1 MFFSRKTM
9 LALRKKLFSRRTFQS
24 RLREILARNRFRP
37 YFESLEERRVLA
49 NYVVSNTGDAGAGS
63 LRQAIVDANTSG
75 GADTI
80 QFNIGGG
87 GVQTISP
94 LSPLPFLSDLVTID
108 GYSQPGSSANN
119 LSIGDNA
126 AIQIQIDGS
135 LAGASIVGLG
145 FAPGA
150 SGGSS
155 IRGLAINRFSAY
167 QISVAADNIIIAGN
181 FIGTNASGT
190 AVLSGGQGI
199 RVGGSGSVIGG
210 AAVAD
215 RNLVSMGGGS
225 NDGVV
230 LGSDTNTTVRNNY
243 IGTTASGTSSL
254 GNRAG
259 VSLASSSLSVIREN
273 VIAGGTEAGIYI
285 DNNSTSLILGNLI
298 GTDANGTSALP
309 NDYGVEVI
317 LGSAAAVGDGTIAGR
332 NIVSGNTND
341 GVYTSGNGT
350 TIRGNYIGT
359 KADGLSTLGNGRFGV
374 NLSSVGSTLGGLT
387 GTPGVPAPGTGNGNV
402 ISGNGFDG
410 VFAGANNTILG
421 NIIGLDKNGDA
432 ILANARYGILL
443 TGPSNNIGNADVR
456 GRNIIAG
463 NNQEGIFLTN
473 SSCDLNVIRN
483 NYIGT
488 DIGGT
493 LDRGNVGDGIFI
505 ATGADT
511 NSIVENVVSGNNA
524 TGILVEGN
532 SNKIQNNKIGTN
544 AAGNADLGNTL
555 SGVWIYA
562 GSGNFVGVDG
572 DNSGDSSESNL
583 ISGNDSFGVYF
594 QGDSNNNIVAGNFI
608 GTNATGTAAIGNSS
622 GGIIFLNDL
631 LGDNNRIG
639 TNADGTSDLLER
651 NIISGNLNYGI
662 VDFGVGTTIAGNYVG
677 TKADGLSAL
686 ANAQGGVSLGSSGA
700 TVGGTAT
707 AARNVISGNDGFGV
721 SISTSFGTG
730 NTVLGNY
737 IGVDANG
744 TAAVANTSSGVQ
756 INGGATNNTIGG
768 STAASR
774 NVISGNTLD
783 GISVEGAGTTNNTIA
798 GNYIGV
804 DVTGN
809 TKRANGGSGV
819 ILVTSGVTSNII
831 GGLTGTVGNPQ
842 PGAGPGNV
850 ISGNSGYQIFLAAHG
865 QTVQGNMIGLGADG
879 STVIDVATA
888 GIGDGSVNNSLI
900 GGLDVRARNVISGL
914 AVSLN
919 LSSGSGTRILN
930 NYIGTDVTGSQGRGS
945 GPSYLYGA
953 SNLTIGAAGA
963 GNVWSA
969 SSSYPISGFG
979 SDWTI
984 QGNRFGTTADGSAPL
999 LNTYFWNLYS
1009 LTNFVLG
1016 GTGVGE
1022 GNQIAD
1028 QINIADSTG
1037 GTVQGNSFGL
1047 NAAGTAVL
1055 AGSAAEL
1062 SLYRSSGFIVGGS
1075 AASARNV
1082 FASVGFSGVDINGFG
1097 ADGNIIRGNYFGT
1110 NAAGTSTLGSFQS
1123 SIYVSGSAANNTI
1136 DGNVIASGSTAGVY
1150 IDGGN
1155 SSRINDI
1162 PNFAAAWFKADG
1174 SLANSA
1180 GYSQGGTS
1188 VGPIAFGP
1196 GVAGGQAFQFNRS
1209 TPGYVKSEHIA
1220 SYTLDGNNVSVE
1232 SWINPATLPSV
1243 GQEYY
1248 IGSNG
1253 DASNPNYAALLINT
1267 GGSTQLAF
1275 RYRTSTGS
1283 QTATSPAVSFGTGS
1297 FHHIAVTA
1305 NGTNVKFYV
1314 DGSLFSTV
1322 AVVGSPQTF
1331 NNFVAGDPSITL
1343 YIGGSIGATN
1353 RTFDGKIDEL
1363 AVYNRALT
1371 AAEVSRIFSIG
1382 GADKGG
1388 NWTRNTIVTGNIIG
1402 LLADGTTAGA
1412 ISGDGIKI
1420 DNSESN
1426 TIGGTT
1432 AAARNI
1438 ISNAGSN
1445 GVNLSSTYA
1454 RFNLIAGNYIGTDL
1468 SGLVA
1473 RGNTY
1478 GVSIASGA
1486 TNNTIGG
1493 TVLGSRN
1500 VISGNIASA
1509 VVISGTTTIGNVLLG
1524 NYVGLGADGSTSL
1537 GNEGFSVFVNGA
1549 PNNTIGGLAPGEGN
1563 VISATTNLVVST
1575 GAGIVL
1581 YPGADNTRILGNR
1594 IGTDATGN
1602 LARPNHYGIVILS
1615 GVSATEIRGNQISAN
1630 EIGGVDL
1637 QAPNSVIAGNLFG
1650 TNATGTA
1657 SLGNGQFGL
1666 LVNAINVRIGGIVA
1680 ADRNIISGHSQGGIE
1695 IVNTSTGV
1703 LVQGNYIGT
1712 NVTGTAAIANGTGVG
1727 IDSGA
1732 QGNTVGGP
1740 TSSYGNVISGNL
1752 YGVSIANSDGNTIA
1766 ANIIGLDKDG
1776 LGSLPNTIDGIALGS
1791 TSNNTTIGGISP
1803 SMDSA
1808 NFISSNGRYGIA
1820 ITTSAGTTGNN
1831 VIGNVIGLNKGDQPR
1846 SNGLAGIIINGSSDI
1861 TIGGTVAG
1869 SKNVISG
1876 NDTNADGIWLNA
1888 ASNNTIQGNYIGTDS
1903 TGQFDLGNAVGI
1915 VIAAGS
1921 INNTIGGATTSA
1933 RNLISGNDLA
1943 GVEIYDASTSNNTI
1957 AGNYIGT
1964 DKTGMASIANGLGV
1978 RIEFGATNN
1987 TIGGV
1992 TNATR
1997 NVISGNT
2004 NQGII
2009 LKSGPGNRVIGNYI
2023 GTNAVGFA
2031 ALANSTGVDIGGA
2044 SNIVGTDGDGVND
2057 AAERNVISGN
2067 TQYGVDMNGATNNKI
2082 AGNYIGTNAAGTT
2095 LIPNAFSDVATFFS
2109 TGNIIGTD
2117 GSNDP
2122 FNANERNVIGGN
2134 VILQNAN
2141 GFAGNY
2147 VGINATG
2154 TAALS
2159 ANPKLG
2165 VQVSGTTGS
2174 RVGTNGDGIADVE
2187 ERNVISGING
2197 PAILVSQIGAIIAGN
2212 YIGTDPAGFFAI
2224 PNQRG
2229 VDLGSSVTGV
2239 RIGTN
2244 ADGVNDAAER
2254 NIISGNTGDGVLLSG
2269 IGTTGNTIVG
2279 NYIGTNATGTGA
2291 IGNNVGVTIRTGATG
2306 NRVGGSTTGERN
2318 VISGNIVGVTLTDS
2332 GTNGNRVSGNY
2343 IGTDWTGSLALA
2355 NGSFGVL
2362 LYSGA
2367 SSNIIGT
2374 NGDGT
2379 NDVTEGN
2386 VISGNA
2392 YGVFIQTNA
2401 NTNVIA
2407 GNFIGTNAAG
2417 TGVIRNVI
2425 EGVRIFDNSITGTR
2439 IGTNADGVSDVFERN
2454 VISGNTNTGINVG
2467 SGVGTVIGGNYIG
2480 TDVTGSLAL
2489 GNNTGILLAAAAI
2502 NNTVGGTSVASRN
2515 VISGNTQNGVQID
2528 GVGTSNNFVLGNYI
2542 GINASGNG
2550 TLANATGIA
2559 VLSGASGNTI
2569 GTSEFGQR
2577 IIATDTASTPSGF
2590 TASFGIRVA
2599 SNGDIYAAISEGLA
2613 GGGIY
2618 RYDPGSGTRTLVSA
2632 GRLTVGPLDQP
2643 IDLAFES
2650 PTSLVVT
2657 SISTG
2662 SITKALVRVNTTTGA
2677 QTLVSDLTNPAQGPV
2692 LTYASGVVVEASG
2705 NFIVANSTTNGLYR
2719 IDRITGNRTLI
2730 SSGGL
2735 LVSPYGLALEA
2746 NGQLITTNAGGN
2758 SLVRVNPTTGAQ
2770 SVVAG
2775 GFDYLLFVAVAA
2787 DGSIYVTDG
2796 ATTPSISTPSRV
2808 YRVDPISGTKTIVA
2822 TALTGDSYYNG
2833 IAIDPNGSLVVNDI
2847 PDPLHTISNIV
2858 RLTQGGAR
2866 NVFGGNSVNGIL
2878 IDGANSNSVLQNDI
2892 GLNGVGIAAPN
2903 AFGVRVTNN
2912 ATSNVFSGNNVR
2924 FSTSDN
2930 IFIESAGN
2938 VLSRNVTAEM
2948 GGLPIRLNP
2957 SSLSPGLVTITQVVS
2972 GANPLV
2978 LGEVQARQN
2987 TTYTVE
2993 LFTSTT
2999 LGQASRYVT
3008 STPVTTDAS
3017 GFATFS
3023 ISSPAG
3029 QMNGFVHAT
3038 LTGLGTS
3045 GAISTSQLSN
3055 GILATPAIILGLRS
3069 QSPEG
3074 TPITL
3079 TAFASSN
3086 PVTGYLWEVK
3096 KDGLA
3101 YAFELRTDGTQS
3113 DGGIQFTPDDE
3124 GVFTVS
3130 LRVTLADGTQSQLG
3144 PFAINVYNV
3153 APTPSFS
3160 YAPSVISAG
3169 TVVTLTSNNSD
3180 PGQLDVLK
3188 NSWEVRSGSPTGPI
3202 VYSAPLSIAT
3212 STSFTPAAGGFFYA
3226 TMTVDDGD
3234 GGVRTLT
3241 REIAV
3246 NGLPASTTIV
3256 VPDTSVR
3263 EGQAVRARAPE
3274 AELNRTEQLTF
3285 VWTIIKTPAVGPS
3298 VDYILTAPS
3307 LVTEPSRGVLEFV
3320 PNDDGVYT
3328 IGLTI
3333 SAGASSVFAAP
3344 QQVVVANVS
3353 PRIQITGAP
3362 NSPAVGTPINLGSS
3376 ITDPGIADTHTVT
3389 WSVMRDNQPFGTT
3402 TVGSSFSFTPNVAG
3416 VYSVTATATDDDGGV
3431 GTTRR
3436 AFNLSVAK
3444 TPATP
3449 LTPTT
3454 PAVPPVPPTPR
3465 VPDVPLVLPG
3475 YVAVTILPPNGP
3487 YYENTSY
3494 TFGATVPA
3502 GVVSYIWRARSAA
3515 GLLVSGIN
3523 PTFSFTPQQGG
3534 DHLVELSVT
3543 LSDGRVGTAFFSPM
3557 SVLGAAPVVS
3567 PIGVV
3572 DPTTS
3577 LIYVSTPTIYEGT
3590 PVTVRA
3596 LAIDSREV
3604 VGLNYQW
3611 ELKKPGETSFTIISG
3626 VDGAPADFRFLP
3638 TDNGQYV
3645 VRVSVSDS
3653 QGLTTQ
3659 QSLTVSITN
3668 ADPLVRLESIF
3679 NTAANVRFRA
3689 IASDPGIDDTPDLR
3703 YAWSINGGAFST
3715 PSTVNE
3721 FEPSLSGLTQL
3732 SVRVTDGDGGVATRS
3747 FFVLQGT
3754 NNADTFTITASNT
3767 TGAGIDDQILYLAL
3781 DGNDD
3786 ITIDASVTK
3795 KVVVLGGKGD
3805 DIINASAATVAV
3817 LLDGGDDNDTLTGG
3831 STDDVLIAGPG
3842 INALRGGNG
3851 NNRFVGGGSD
3861 TMIGGVNSD
3870 YYEVHFSTVVLED
3883 LGGIDTIDLAGA
3895 QAGVQLNLSNNT
3907 GAAQTVFTGS
3917 TLALNGLFEKLI
3929 GSPYGDDLT
3938 TNTAGTEI
3946 DGGQG
3951 NDRLVSGASGTK
3963 LSGGDGN
3970 DTFFLDNAAGSFDGG
3985 TGNDSVSGT
3994 LLNASPTSIA
4004 TGAGDDVVN
4013 VQGATTGALSNV
4025 SISLGGGLNS
4035 LTASRVSGK
4044 IYGNN
4049 GASGAIDVFGSASPA
4064 TSIVTVSNSNDIDIF
4079 GSASLGSSITV
4090 TSGVN
4095 IDIFGSG
4102 ALSLTGVTGGRITS
4116 SIFGSASTAPMV
4128 ATVSSSTYIDIFGSA
4143 SPTGPGLTA
4152 TVSGGSSNIDIF
4164 GSASPGVST
4173 VTVTGG
4179 SSNID
4184 IFGSASPTGSALNA
4198 TVSSSSSIDIF
4209 GSASTSLSTVTVNG
4223 GSNNIDIFG
4232 SASTGTMTVTVAGSN
4247 DIGIFGSASPTAGG
4261 LNATISGSTNVD
4273 IFGSASTG
4281 VSTIVVDGGS
4291 SNIDIFGSASPTGS
4305 NLNATISNSSI
4316 VDIFGS
4322 ASTGVTMVTV
4332 NGGSSDIDIF
4342 GSASPSGSGLTA
4354 TISNSSNVDIFGSA
4368 STTGATTVTVSG
4380 GSTDIDIFGS
4390 ASPISGN
4397 LNATISGSSIV
4408 DIFGSA
4414 STTGVTTVTVSGG
4427 STDIDIFG
4435 SASPASGSLTA
4446 TISNSSNVDIF
4457 GSASPTGGDLTAT
4470 ISSSSNVDIF
4480 GSASTNGVTTVTV
4493 NDGSSYI
4500 DIFGSA
4506 STTGSSLSATISGSN
4521 NVDIFGS
4528 ASTTGVTTVTVNG
4541 GSHDIDIFGSASPNG
4556 SSLNATISGSNNV
4569 DIFGS
4574 ASISGV
4580 TTVTVNGGSNNI
4592 DIFGSASP
4600 TGSGLTAT
4608 ISGSTNVD
4616 IFGSASTTGATS
4628 VTVNGGSNNID
4639 IFGSASPL
4647 GSSLTATISGSTNV
4661 DIFGS
4666 ASASVSTVTVSNSS
4680 NIDIFGSAS
4689 PNGSGLDVTISSSSN
4704 VDIFGSASSTGSA
4717 LGVTISN
4724 SSNIDIFGSA
4734 SATLTTVIVSSSNDI
4749 DIFGSAS
4756 PTGSSLD
4763 VTISGSSNIDIF
4775 GSASIT
4781 GVTTVTVNG
4790 GSSNID
4796 IFGSASPNGSAL
4808 NATISN
4814 STNIDIFGSA
4824 STGVSSI
4831 AVTSSNDID
4840 IFGSASPGT
4849 FMVTVAS
4856 STDIDIFG
4864 SASPTGST
4872 LNATVSNSSN
4882 IDIFG
4887 SANPAGPGTI
4897 TVSSSQD
4904 IDIFG
4909 SASTGTTI
4917 VVSSSSDIDIYGGYG
4932 DNVTLDNATR
4942 TRVEG
4947 GFFGSAS
4954 VQGIT
4959 VTVTGGSTDIGI
4971 FGTSLQDSVTVG
4983 PSSRV
4988 GVNLR
4993 GGADTVQ
5000 VDGAQHFV
5008 ALTDSGADRVTIR
5021 SGFDMLIYLGT
5032 EDDQAEVLGGDLIRI
5047 IGEAGNDEFLL
5058 SGGSSLTVDGGEG
5071 NDRLFVTGGRAM
5083 TIRGDAGDDVV
5094 DIYGGIGIS
5103 AVGGVG
5109 NEQLRIF
5116 GSLGGA
5122 LDAGKVYALLDGQDG
5137 NDVLEVRPLLSVA
5150 DRGPIPILPIPSI
5163 EVPFLFAPAWMTLPL
5178 WITAPTV
5185 TTFASSIALV
5195 GGSGSNSIW
5204 LEGAQRLYGI
5214 GGDDV
5219 DTITLQAGSSSE
5231 VAGGRGADIITVRA
5245 SGYDNRVFGDQDN
5258 DIINAYAGTRL
5269 GIFGEEGVDTISFDG
5284 GQDGF
5289 ARGGSADDIMEIR
5302 NGNRIVLAG
5311 EDGNDTA
5318 TIRGGV
5324 SGVAAG
5330 GIGNDTLEIVGG
5342 SLGLLLGQSGND
5354 HLIASGGT
5362 QSIVS
5367 GGDGDDQIDASNR
5380 GDDLYG
5386 DDGDDVYRILITS
5399 SSGQRIR
5406 LRELLYVDPADFEPQ
5421 ARGSDTIDLSA
5432 FSTSANLNLETLGVF
5447 NDLNVGVQSVIGA
5460 QLQLILLGSLENI
5473 IGTSANDTL
5482 IGNSE
5487 SNRIEGR
5494 GGNDIISGLGG
5505 DDTLEGGTGND
5516 LIDGGSGDDL
5526 FLFATDSGMPL
5537 GSDTVYEANN
5547 VGIDGLDFSG
5557 MPVGLGTL
5565 DLNIAST
5572 QSLSGGLLSLTLRQS
5587 NSNAAVAEV
5596 EEVVGTS
5603 FDDTILGNSL
5613 DNRIE
5618 PKGGNDIVDGRGG
5631 SDIYVFTGRNLGS
5644 DQVID
5649 APPGTGRDTLDF
5661 VGFDAP
5667 VAIDL
5672 ALTTPQYLG
5681 ELTLTLGAGDSIE
5694 NVLGTSFDDIIY
5706 GNSRDNA
5713 LFGAAG
5719 VDRLEGRA
5727 GNDRLVGDLPA
5738 VVLLDFDSAY
5748 RADRGDYN
5756 YSQAERDA
5764 IQTRLTAA
5772 YSAFNWTFTQ
5782 YESVVPPTALPGSQ
5796 AARALTDDMGRS
5808 FVRIAFSEG
5817 RGGGISGDAGEVDF
5831 RNTRRRLV
5839 TEVNINPLL
5848 PTVRQ
5853 LLTEQVGVNYTPEQ
5867 YSDMVVAFTST
5878 VAGHEL
5884 GHTAGLRHG
5893 DALGPIGSGYFAE
5906 TDTTN
5911 VYPADTRAKLAVET
5925 DWHLLASPA
5934 SVGTPL
5940 SSAARTTFFGEREA
5954 IKMAFNDIGRTRR
5967 EAANA
5972 PGSHS
5977 SRPTAEDL
5985 GSLAKLVVPNLA
5997 PSTGYVRSGQSFDV
6011 SAMAV
6016 VGDLKLLTNTATT
6029 EVDYYRFEGIANE
6042 VVNIELLAS
6051 SIRPL
6056 RGEAFD
6062 GELRIFKSD
6071 GTILAFNDDDFE
6083 GTRDATLLDVVLPQD
6098 GTYYI
6103 SVGLSE
6109 QPAIASPGGRYE
6121 LFVSRFRVGTSGPAI
6136 GDTFVGG
6143 AGSDSLTGSAANDT
6157 FLASDAQV
6165 EDVDAIDGKGGYDT
6179 LNTLGLFYRYTSISI
6194 ENIVAP
6200 ANTPPVAR
6208 ASSVTT
6214 NEDTA
6219 KPFVLANFGFVDLEN
6234 NIPTSITIS
6243 GLALA
6248 SGDTLKLSGSNV
6260 SVNQLISVANIP
6272 NLVYTPA
6279 LNSNGN
6285 ARSSFSFKVNDADL
6299 GTVAA
6304 VMTIHVTAV
6313 NDAPSATFNIPT
6325 TSILVGTSFSVSLTN
6340 PVDPDTASG
6349 FTYAFDVGGGYG
6361 AFGSANSVGLVRSVV
6376 GPIIVRAKINDTQGG
6391 ITEYTGTVNI
6401 VLATGS
6407 AYILSLFASGAV
6419 TASGN
6424 ANVNLP
6430 LGLFVDSS
6438 SPSAIIASGN
6448 ARINVGGTVQVV
6460 GGTSKSG
6467 NAQVTKTGVPASTN
6481 DPLSLLTSPGI
6492 TGLTNYGA
6500 VSVAGSTTRTLSP
6513 GIYTSIQLSGNANVS
6528 MSPGMYIIKGGG
6540 FTVSGNAGVSGSGVT
6555 IFNAGSNY
6563 SGTTDG
6569 GNFGGI
6575 ALSGNGNLNL
6585 NPPTTGAYAGI
6596 LIYQSRANTRAL
6608 SISGN
6613 ANVNVHGT
6621 IYAANAALTMSGNGQ
6636 LDDTLIVNTL
6646 NISGNIALTQL
6657 ATGSDSAGDV
6667 GGNANTLL
6675 AGDLN
6680 VYIRSMGGL
6689 FNSDMLARIRDA
6701 ITSID
6706 TLLVPYNVSIN
6717 EVSDPAMA
6725 TVIINTSM
6733 TSASG
6738 TAADGVLGSY
6748 DPGSNPVAIT
6758 FLQGWDWYAGA
6769 DPVAI
6774 GASQYD
6780 FQTSVMHELGHA
6792 LGLGHSSEVYSA
6804 MNAMLSTRTA
6814 HRVLTVADLNIPSMP
6829 EGVEPLTAAGFV
6841 REQVRLAQVQ
6851 QVLLGQSNNSEVGGL
6866 LVRDAETSMIDG
6878 RFGDQQNS
6886 KLPVHSS
6893 ARLDTLSKQIP
6904 SRQPPLGSVQPAIQ
6918 RKNGNLVRSIHAVR
6932 EESISATAVDAAM
6945 AEFYVTTDKAE

>member
-1 MFFSRKTM
+1 MFLNPRTL

-24 RLREILARNRFRP
+24 RLREIIARNRYHP
-37 YFESLEERRVLA
+37 YMEGLEERRVLA
-49 NYVVSNTGDAGAGS
+49 TLLVTNVNDSGVGS
-63 LRQAIVDANTSG
+63 FRQAIVDSNSSIG
-75 GADTI
+75 IADTI
-80 QFNIGGG
+80 QFSIGSGL
-87 GVQTISP
+87 QTIAPTSQ
-94 LSPLPFLSDLVTID
+94 LPPILDIVTID
-108 GYSQPGSSANN
+108 ATTQPGFVGTP
-119 LSIGDNA
+119 LIELRGD
-126 AIQIQIDGS
+126 S
-135 LAGASIVGLG
+135 AGAGSSGFVISAPNTTIRGFTVNRFGQNGVLVQGTLATGNTIAGNWIGTTSDGLTQAG
-145 FAPGA
+145 NQIGVAITFGA
-150 SGGSS
+150 S
-155 IRGLAINRFSAY
+155 
-167 QISVAADNIIIAGN
+167 GN
-181 FIGTNASGT
+181 FIGGTTATPGTGAGNIISGNTVIGVQLEVTDSNQVSGNVIGLDRFGNLPVGNVFAGVYLVGVTTGNIIGGATVAHRNIISGNQDGIDFAFSGASSNSILNNYVGTNLNGTLARPNTSLGVFVVSANNTIGAPGAGNLISGN
-190 AVLSGGQGI
+190 AGDGISVLGSSNLIQANYIGVNSGGVSAIANVGYGIRLSGGATGNT
-199 RVGGSGSVIGG
+199 V
-210 AAVAD
+210 
-215 RNLVSMGGGS
+215 GGGS
-225 NDGVV
+225 IGAGNVV
-230 LGSDTNTTVRNNY
+230 SGS
-243 IGTTASGTSSL
+243 
-254 GNRAG
+254 
-259 VSLASSSLSVIREN
+259 SLASGVILTG
-273 VIAGGTEAGIYI
+273 AGTS
-285 DNNSTSLILGNLI
+285 NNKVQGNLI
-298 GTDANGTSALP
+298 GTNGTGTSAIP
-309 NDYGVEVI
+309 NLTGILVYSNAQGNI
-317 LGSAAAVGDGTIAGR
+317 LGVDGDGLNDSGEANVISGNTTGVYLEDNVDNTVIAGNRIGTNLAGNIAIPNSDLGIRVFNASVDGVRIGTNSDGISDTLER
-332 NIVSGNTND
+332 NIISGNTTAGIEVRGTGTVIAGNYIGIGADGSTVVGTQAGGITFNTTATASRVGSNADGFNDDAERNVISGNTNY
-341 GVYTSGNGT
+341 GVSMAGVATSGNT
-350 TIRGNYIGT
+350 VAGNYIGT
-359 KADGLSTLGNGRFGV
+359 RASGLVSVANGIGIQIVSGASNNVIGGTVASARNILSGNTGDGVFISGIGTTGNTVIGNYIGTDKTGAAPIGNNVGVDIRFGATGNRVGGATIGERNVISGNVNGVAIVDSGTTANRVSGNYIGTDWTGTSALGNSSFGV
-374 NLSSVGSTLGGLT
+374 LLYAGASVNIVGTNGDGTTDSTE
-387 GTPGVPAPGTGNGNV
+387 GNV
-402 ISGNGFDG
+402 ISGNTTG
-410 VFAGANNTILG
+410 VFIQNEADNNVIAGNYVGTNE
-421 NIIGLDKNGDA
+421 
-432 ILANARYGILL
+432 
-443 TGPSNNIGNADVR
+443 TGSAAIGNAIQGIRIFDNTVDGTR
-456 GRNIIAG
+456 IGTNGDGVSDAAERNVVSANGTYGIFDGGGVGTIVAG
-463 NNQEGIFLTN
+463 NY
-473 SSCDLNVIRN
+473 V
-483 NYIGT
+483 GT
-488 DIGGT
+488 D
-493 LDRGNVGDGIFI
+493 
-505 ATGADT
+505 ATGASALGGQSNGIVLVGTNARVGTNADGSNDT
-511 NSIVENVVSGNNA
+511 AERNVVSGHGSIGVELSSA
-524 TGILVEGN
+524 TG
-532 SNKIQNNKIGTN
+532 T
-544 AAGNADLGNTL
+544 
-555 SGVWIYA
+555 
-562 GSGNFVGVDG
+562 
-572 DNSGDSSESNL
+572 
-583 ISGNDSFGVYF
+583 
-594 QGDSNNNIVAGNFI
+594 IVAGNYI
-608 GTNATGTAAIGNSS
+608 GTNATGTAAIANVTGV
-622 GGIIFLNDL
+622 L
-631 LGDNNRIG
+631 
-639 TNADGTSDLLER
+639 
-651 NIISGNLNYGI
+651 I
-662 VDFGVGTTIAGNYVG
+662 VNG
-677 TKADGLSAL
+677 
-686 ANAQGGVSLGSSGA
+686 AN
-700 TVGGTAT
+700 
-707 AARNVISGNDGFGV
+707 
-721 SISTSFGTG
+721 
-730 NTVLGNY
+730 
-737 IGVDANG
+737 
-744 TAAVANTSSGVQ
+744 
-756 INGGATNNTIGG
+756 NNTIGG

-774 NVISGNTLD
+774 NVISGNTSD
-783 GISVEGAGTTNNTIA
+783 GVRVEGAGTTSNSIA

-804 DVTGN
+804 NSTGN
-809 TKRANGGSGV
+809 TKLANGGYGV
-819 ILVTSGVTSNII
+819 ILVTSGVTNNII

-842 PGAGPGNV
+842 PGAGLGNV

-879 STVIDVATA
+879 STVIDVATV

-1016 GTGVGE
+1016 GTGLGE

-1037 GTVQGNSFGL
+1037 GTVKGNSFGL

-1162 PNFAAAWFKADG
+1162 PNFAAAWFKAEG

-1188 VGPIAFGP
+1188 VGSIAFGS

-1209 TPGYVKSEHIA
+1209 IPGYVKSEHIA
-1220 SYTLDGNNVSVE
+1220 SYTHDANNASIE
-1232 SWINPATLPSV
+1232 SWINPTTLPTA

-1248 IGSNG
+1248 ISSNG
-1253 DASNPNYAALLINT
+1253 DASNPNTAALLINT
-1267 GGSTQLAF
+1267 GGSTRLAF

-1297 FHHIAVTA
+1297 FHHMAVTA

-1343 YIGGSIGATN
+1343 YVGGSLGATN

-1371 AAEVSRIFSIG
+1371 AAEVSRIFAIG

-1388 NWTRNTIVTGNIIG
+1388 NWTRNTTVTGNIIG
-1402 LLADGTTAGA
+1402 LLADGITAGA
-1412 ISGDGIKI
+1412 ITGDGIKI

-1426 TIGGTT
+1426 TIGGST
-1432 AAARNI
+1432 AASRNI
-1438 ISNAGSN
+1438 IGKAGGDGVKLENA
-1445 GVNLSSTYA
+1445 YA
-1454 RFNLIAGNYIGTDL
+1454 RFNVVASNYIGTDV

-1473 RGNTY
+1473 RGNIY
-1478 GVSIASGA
+1478 GVSIALGA
-1486 TNNTIGG
+1486 ISNTIGG
-1493 TVLGSRN
+1493 SSAAERN
-1500 VISGNIASA
+1500 VISGNIGSA
-1509 VVISGTTTIGNVLLG
+1509 VILTGGTTTGNVLLG
-1524 NYVGLGADGSTSL
+1524 NYIGLGSDGSTPL
-1537 GNEGFSVFVNGA
+1537 GNEGFSVFLNGA
-1549 PNNTIGGLAPGEGN
+1549 PNNTIGGMAPGEGN
-1563 VISATTNLVVST
+1563 IISATTNLVVST
-1575 GAGIVL
+1575 GSGIQL
-1581 YPGADNTRILGNR
+1581 YPGANNTRILGNR

-1602 LARPNHYGIVILS
+1602 LARPNRNGIVIPA
-1615 GVSATEIRGNQISAN
+1615 GVSATEIRGNQISSN
-1630 EIGGVDL
+1630 TVGGIDT
-1637 QAPNSVIAGNLFG
+1637 QSPNSVIAGNFFG
-1650 TNATGTA
+1650 TNASGTSA
-1657 SLGNGQFGL
+1657 LGSGQFGVV
-1666 LVNAINVRIGGIVA
+1666 VNATNVRIGGSVA
-1680 ADRNIISGHSQGGIE
+1680 ADRNIISGHNEFGIA
-1695 IVNTSTGV
+1695 IQYTSTGV
-1703 LVQGNYIGT
+1703 QVQ
-1712 NVTGTAAIANGTGVG
+1712 
-1727 IDSGA
+1727 
-1732 QGNTVGGP
+1732 
-1740 TSSYGNVISGNL
+1740 
-1752 YGVSIANSDGNTIA
+1752 
-1766 ANIIGLDKDG
+1766 
-1776 LGSLPNTIDGIALGS
+1776 
-1791 TSNNTTIGGISP
+1791 
-1803 SMDSA
+1803 
-1808 NFISSNGRYGIA
+1808 
-1820 ITTSAGTTGNN
+1820 
-1831 VIGNVIGLNKGDQPR
+1831 
-1846 SNGLAGIIINGSSDI
+1846 
-1861 TIGGTVAG
+1861 
-1869 SKNVISG
+1869 
-1876 NDTNADGIWLNA
+1876 
-1888 ASNNTIQGNYIGTDS
+1888 
-1903 TGQFDLGNAVGI
+1903 
-1915 VIAAGS
+1915 
-1921 INNTIGGATTSA
+1921 
-1933 RNLISGNDLA
+1933 
-1943 GVEIYDASTSNNTI
+1943 
-1957 AGNYIGT
+1957 
-1964 DKTGMASIANGLGV
+1964 
-1978 RIEFGATNN
+1978 
-1987 TIGGV
+1987 
-1992 TNATR
+1992 
-1997 NVISGNT
+1997 
-2004 NQGII
+2004 
-2009 LKSGPGNRVIGNYI
+2009 
-2023 GTNAVGFA
+2023 
-2031 ALANSTGVDIGGA
+2031 
-2044 SNIVGTDGDGVND
+2044 
-2057 AAERNVISGN
+2057 
-2067 TQYGVDMNGATNNKI
+2067 
-2082 AGNYIGTNAAGTT
+2082 
-2095 LIPNAFSDVATFFS
+2095 
-2109 TGNIIGTD
+2109 
-2117 GSNDP
+2117 
-2122 FNANERNVIGGN
+2122 
-2134 VILQNAN
+2134 
-2141 GFAGNY
+2141 
-2147 VGINATG
+2147 
-2154 TAALS
+2154 
-2159 ANPKLG
+2159 
-2165 VQVSGTTGS
+2165 
-2174 RVGTNGDGIADVE
+2174 
-2187 ERNVISGING
+2187 
-2197 PAILVSQIGAIIAGN
+2197 
-2212 YIGTDPAGFFAI
+2212 
-2224 PNQRG
+2224 
-2229 VDLGSSVTGV
+2229 
-2239 RIGTN
+2239 
-2244 ADGVNDAAER
+2244 
-2254 NIISGNTGDGVLLSG
+2254 
-2269 IGTTGNTIVG
+2269 
-2279 NYIGTNATGTGA
+2279 
-2291 IGNNVGVTIRTGATG
+2291 
-2306 NRVGGSTTGERN
+2306 
-2318 VISGNIVGVTLTDS
+2318 
-2332 GTNGNRVSGNY
+2332 
-2343 IGTDWTGSLALA
+2343 
-2355 NGSFGVL
+2355 
-2362 LYSGA
+2362 
-2367 SSNIIGT
+2367 
-2374 NGDGT
+2374 
-2379 NDVTEGN
+2379 
-2386 VISGNA
+2386 
-2392 YGVFIQTNA
+2392 
-2401 NTNVIA
+2401 
-2407 GNFIGTNAAG
+2407 
-2417 TGVIRNVI
+2417 
-2425 EGVRIFDNSITGTR
+2425 
-2439 IGTNADGVSDVFERN
+2439 
-2454 VISGNTNTGINVG
+2454 
-2467 SGVGTVIGGNYIG
+2467 GNYIG
-2480 TDVTGSLAL
+2480 TDVTG
-2489 GNNTGILLAAAAI
+2489 NAAI
-2502 NNTVGGTSVASRN
+2502 ANGSGVIIAAGPQGNTIGGTTPAERN
-2515 VISGNTQNGVQID
+2515 VISGNVGAGVWIT
-2528 GVGTSNNFVLGNYI
+2528 GPGTNANAILGNYI
-2542 GINASGNG
+2542 GSSATGTA
-2550 TLANATGIA
+2550 TLANAIGIQID
-2559 VLSGASGNTI
+2559 SGASNNTIGSSAGPNVIGNSTATGIRVGLASTGNTI
-2569 GTSEFGQR
+2569 NSNLIGVDALGVP
-2577 IIATDTASTPSGF
+2577 IPNVN
-2590 TASFGIRVA
+2590 GIRVLA
-2599 SNGDIYAAISEGLA
+2599 TSGSNSFVDNQV
-2613 GGGIY
+2613 
-2618 RYDPGSGTRTLVSA
+2618 RY
-2632 GRLTVGPLDQP
+2632 
-2643 IDLAFES
+2643 
-2650 PTSLVVT
+2650 
-2657 SISTG
+2657 STG
-2662 SITKALVRVNTTTGA
+2662 DNILIEAVG
-2677 QTLVSDLTNPAQGPV
+2677 NPLQ
-2692 LTYASGVVVEASG
+2692 
-2705 NFIVANSTTNGLYR
+2705 
-2719 IDRITGNRTLI
+2719 
-2730 SSGGL
+2730 
-2735 LVSPYGLALEA
+2735 
-2746 NGQLITTNAGGN
+2746 
-2758 SLVRVNPTTGAQ
+2758 
-2770 SVVAG
+2770 
-2775 GFDYLLFVAVAA
+2775 
-2787 DGSIYVTDG
+2787 
-2796 ATTPSISTPSRV
+2796 
-2808 YRVDPISGTKTIVA
+2808 
-2822 TALTGDSYYNG
+2822 
-2833 IAIDPNGSLVVNDI
+2833 
-2847 PDPLHTISNIV
+2847 
-2858 RLTQGGAR
+2858 R
-2866 NVFGGNSVNGIL
+2866 NV
-2878 IDGANSNSVLQNDI
+2878 
-2892 GLNGVGIAAPN
+2892 
-2903 AFGVRVTNN
+2903 
-2912 ATSNVFSGNNVR
+2912 
-2924 FSTSDN
+2924 STD
-2930 IFIESAGN
+2930 
-2938 VLSRNVTAEM
+2938 M

-2957 SSLSPGLVTITQVVS
+2957 SSLSPGTVTITQVVS
-2972 GANPLV
+2972 GTNALV
-2978 LGEVQARQN
+2978 VGEVQARPT
-2987 TTYTVE
+2987 TTYIVE
-2993 LFTSTT
+2993 LFSSPST
-2999 LGQASRYVT
+2999 GQASRYVQSAT
-3008 STPVTTDAS
+3008 VTTDAS

-3023 ISSPAG
+3023 IAPPAG
-3029 QMNGFVHAT
+3029 QMNGYVHAT
-3038 LTGLGTS
+3038 LTGQGIS
-3045 GAISTSQLSN
+3045 GATSTSQLSN

-3096 KDGLA
+3096 KDGIP

-3144 PFAINVYNV
+3144 PYAINVYNV
-3153 APTPSFS
+3153 APTPSFN
-3160 YAPSVISAG
+3160 YTPSIINAG

-3180 PGQLDVLK
+3180 PGQLDILK
-3188 NSWEVRSGSPTGPI
+3188 NSWEVRSGSPTGAV
-3202 VYSAPLSIAT
+3202 VYSAPLSITT
-3212 STSFTPAAGGFFYA
+3212 SASFTPAAGGFYYA
-3226 TMTVDDGD
+3226 SMTVDDGD
-3234 GGVRTLT
+3234 GGVRSLT

-3263 EGQAVRARAPE
+3263 EGQTVRARAPE

-3285 VWTIIKTPAVGPS
+3285 VWTVFKTPVVGPT
-3298 VDYILTAPS
+3298 VPYPFTIPS
-3307 LVTEPSRGVLEFV
+3307 LGVVEFV

-3333 SAGASSVFAAP
+3333 TSGTSSVVAAP
-3344 QQVVVANVS
+3344 QQVVVGNVS

-3389 WSVMRDNQPFGTT
+3389 WSVMRDNQTFGTT
-3402 TVGSSFSFTPNVAG
+3402 TNGNSFSFTPNVAG

-3436 AFNLSVAK
+3436 VFNLSVAK

-3449 LTPTT
+3449 LTPAT

-3465 VPDVPLVLPG
+3465 VPDVPMVLPG

-3494 TFGATVPA
+3494 TFGASVPA

-3515 GLLVSGIN
+3515 GSLYSGSN

-3572 DPTTS
+3572 DPSTGQ
-3577 LIYVSTPTIYEGT
+3577 IYVSTPTIYEGT

-3596 LAIDSREV
+3596 LATDSREK

-3611 ELKKPGETSFTIISG
+3611 ELKKPGETAFAIISG

-3638 TDNGQYV
+3638 TDNGPYV

-3679 NTAANVRFRA
+3679 NTVANVRFRA

-3703 YAWSINGGAFST
+3703 YAWSVNGGSFST

-3721 FEPSLSGLTQL
+3721 FEPSITGLTQL
-3732 SVRVTDGDGGVATRS
+3732 SVRVTDDDGGVTLRS
-3747 FFVLQGT
+3747 FFVLKGT
-3754 NNADTFTITASNT
+3754 NNDDTFTITASNT
-3767 TGAGIDDQILYLAL
+3767 AGAGVDDQVLFLAL
-3781 DGNDD
+3781 DGNDT

-3795 KVVVLGGKGD
+3795 KVVVLGGKGN
-3805 DIINASAATVAV
+3805 DIIDASAATAAV
-3817 LLDGGDDNDTLTGG
+3817 LLDGGEGNDTLTGG
-3831 STDDVLIAGPG
+3831 SADDVLIAGPG
-3842 INALRGGNG
+3842 TNVLYGGNG
-3851 NNRFVGGGSD
+3851 NNRFIGGGSD
-3861 TMIGGVNSD
+3861 TMVGGANAD
-3870 YYEVHFSTVVLED
+3870 YYEVHFSTVVLQD
-3883 LGGIDTIDLAGA
+3883 PGGIDTIDLTGA
-3895 QAGVQLNLSNNT
+3895 QSGVTLNVSDYT
-3907 GAAQTVFTGS
+3907 GVPQTVFAGS
-3917 TLALNGLFEKLI
+3917 TLALTGLFENLI
-3929 GSPYGDDLT
+3929 GSQYGDVLT
-3938 TNTAGTEI
+3938 TNSSGTTI
-3946 DGGQG
+3946 DGGG
-3951 NDRLVSGASGTK
+3951 GDDRLVSGASGTK

-3970 DTFFLDNAAGSFDGG
+3970 DTVVLNNAAGTFDGG
-3985 TGNDSVSGT
+3985 TGNDTVSGT
-3994 LLNASPTSIA
+3994 LLNNSPTSIA
-4004 TGAGDDVVN
+4004 TGAGDDIVDVL
-4013 VQGATTGALSNV
+4013 GATTGLLSNV
-4025 SISLGGGLNS
+4025 DISLGGGVNT
-4035 LTASRVSGK
+4035 LTASRIKGNL
-4044 IYGNN
+4044 YGNN
-4049 GASGAIDVFGSASPA
+4049 GANGVIDVFGSASPA
-4064 TSIVTVSNSNDIDIF
+4064 TSTITVSNSNDIDIF
-4079 GSASLGSSITV
+4079 GSASPGSSITV
-4090 TSGVN
+4090 TSGAN

-4102 ALSLTGVTGGRITS
+4102 ALSLTGVIGGRITS

-4128 ATVSSSTYIDIFGSA
+4128 ATVSSSTNIDIFGSA

-4152 TVSGGSSNIDIF
+4152 SVSGGSSNIDIF

-4179 SSNID
+4179 SNNID
-4184 IFGSASPTGSALNA
+4184 IFGSASPTGS
-4198 TVSSSSSIDIF
+4198 
-4209 GSASTSLSTVTVNG
+4209 
-4223 GSNNIDIFG
+4223 
-4232 SASTGTMTVTVAGSN
+4232 
-4247 DIGIFGSASPTAGG
+4247 P
-4261 LNATISGSTNVD
+4261 LNATISGSSY
-4273 IFGSASTG
+4273 I
-4281 VSTIVVDGGS
+4281 
-4291 SNIDIFGSASPTGS
+4291 
-4305 NLNATISNSSI
+4305 
-4316 VDIFGS
+4316 DIFGS
-4322 ASTGVTMVTV
+4322 ASTGVTVVTV
-4332 NGGSSDIDIF
+4332 NGGSTGIDIF

-4390 ASPISGN
+4390 ASPTSGS
-4397 LNATISGSSIV
+4397 LTATISNSSIV

-4457 GSASPTGGDLTAT
+4457 GSASPT
-4470 ISSSSNVDIF
+4470 SSGLDITVTNSINVDIF
-4480 GSASTNGVTTVTV
+4480 GSASTTGVTTVTV
-4493 NDGSSYI
+4493 NGGSHDI

-4528 ASTTGVTTVTVNG
+4528 ASTTGVSTVTVNG
-4541 GSHDIDIFGSASPNG
+4541 GSHDIDIFGSALPTG
-4556 SSLNATISGSNNV
+4556 SSLNATISGS
-4569 DIFGS
+4569 S
-4574 ASISGV
+4574 
-4580 TTVTVNGGSNNI
+4580 
-4592 DIFGSASP
+4592 
-4600 TGSGLTAT
+4600 
-4608 ISGSTNVD
+4608 NVD

-4628 VTVNGGSNNID
+4628 VTVNGGSHDID
-4639 IFGSASPL
+4639 IFGSASSI
-4647 GSSLTATISGSTNV
+4647 GSGLDVTISNSSIV

-4666 ASASVSTVTVSNSS
+4666 ASASVTTVTVSSSNDIDIFGSASPTSSGLDVTISNSS
-4680 NIDIFGSAS
+4680 NVDIFGSASTTGVSTITVKDGSSDIDIFGSAS

-4704 VDIFGSASSTGSA
+4704 VDIFGSASTTGVSTITVKDG
-4717 LGVTISN
+4717 

-4756 PTGSSLD
+4756 PTGSGLD

-4775 GSASIT
+4775 GSASTT

-4790 GSSNID
+4790 GSNNID
-4796 IFGSASPNGSAL
+4796 IFGSASPTGSVL
-4808 NATISN
+4808 NATVSN
-4814 STNIDIFGSA
+4814 SSNIDIFGSA
-4824 STGVSSI
+4824 STGVSNI

-4849 FMVTVAS
+4849 LTVTVAS

-4887 SANPAGPGTI
+4887 SANPTGPGTI

-4909 SASTGTTI
+4909 SASTGTFI
-4917 VVSSSSDIDIYGGYG
+4917 VVTSSSDIDIYGGYG
-4932 DNVTLDNATR
+4932 DNVTLNNATR

-4947 GFFGSAS
+4947 GYFGSAS

-4959 VTVTGGSTDIGI
+4959 VTVSGGSTDIGI
-4971 FGTSLQDSVTVG
+4971 FGTSLEDNVTVG

-5008 ALTDSGADRVTIR
+5008 ALTDAGVDRVTIR

-5032 EDDQAEVLGGDLIRI
+5032 EDDQAEVIGGDLIRI

-5071 NDRLFVTGGRAM
+5071 NDRLLVTGGRAI

-5094 DIYGGIGIS
+5094 DIYGGVGIS

-5150 DRGPIPILPIPSI
+5150 DRGPIPIVPIATV
-5163 EVPFLFAPAWMTLPL
+5163 EAPFLYAPAWMTLPL

-5219 DTITLQAGSSSE
+5219 DTITLQAGNSSE

-5258 DIINAYAGTRL
+5258 DMINAYAGTRL
-5269 GIFGEEGVDTISFDG
+5269 GIFGEEGVDTIGFDG

-5302 NGNRIVLAG
+5302 SGNRIVLAG

-5318 TIRGGV
+5318 SIRGGV

-5399 SSGQRIR
+5399 SLGQRIR

-5432 FSTSANLNLETLGVF
+5432 FSNSANLNLGTLGVF
-5447 NDLNVGVQSVIGA
+5447 NDLSVGVQSVIGT

-5473 IGTSANDTL
+5473 IGTSASDTL

-5494 GGNDIISGLGG
+5494 GGDDIISGVGG

-5516 LIDGGSGDDL
+5516 VIDGGSGDDL
-5526 FLFATDSGMPL
+5526 FLFATESGVPL

-5547 VGIDGLDFSG
+5547 GGIDGLDFSG

-5565 DLNIAST
+5565 DLNNASA
-5572 QSLSGGLLSLTLRQS
+5572 QSLSGGLLGLTLRQS
-5587 NSNAAVAEV
+5587 SSNVAVAEV
-5596 EEVVGTS
+5596 EEVVATS

-5618 PKGGNDIVDGRGG
+5618 PKGGNDMVDGRGG

-5649 APPGTGRDTLDF
+5649 ASSGAGRDTLDF

-5672 ALTTPQYLG
+5672 ALTTPQNLG
-5681 ELTLTLGAGDSIE
+5681 ELTLTLSAGDSIE
-5694 NVLGTSFDDIIY
+5694 NVLGSSFDDIIY

-5719 VDRLEGRA
+5719 VDRLEGRS

-5756 YSQAERDA
+5756 YSQDERNA
-5764 IQTRLTAA
+5764 IQLRLKAA

-5796 AARALTDDMGRS
+5796 AARALTADMGRS

-5831 RNTRRRLV
+5831 RNTRRRLI
-5839 TEVNINPLL
+5839 TEVNVNPLL

-5853 LLTEQVGVNYTPEQ
+5853 LLVEQVGINYTQQQ

-5911 VYPADTRAKLAVET
+5911 VYPADTRVKAALET
-5925 DWHLLASPA
+5925 EWHLLASPA

-5967 EAANA
+5967 EAASA

-5977 SRPTAEDL
+5977 TRPTAEDL
-5985 GSLAKLVVPNLA
+5985 GSLSMLYVPNLA
-5997 PSTGYVRSGQSFDV
+5997 PSTGFVRSGQSFDV

-6016 VGDLKLLTNTATT
+6016 VGDLKLLTNTAMT

-6056 RGEAFD
+6056 RGGAFD

-6071 GTILAFNDDDFE
+6071 GTQLAFNDDDFE

-6103 SVGLSE
+6103 SVGLSA

-6121 LFVSRFRVGTSGPAI
+6121 LFVSRFRVGPSGPVI

-6143 AGSDSLTGSAANDT
+6143 AGSDSLAGSAANDT
-6157 FLASDAQV
+6157 FLATDAQV

-6214 NEDTA
+6214 NEDAA

-6279 LNSNGN
+6279 FNANGN

-6304 VMTIHVTAV
+6304 VMTINVTAV
-6313 NDAPSATFNIPT
+6313 NDAPTATFNIPT

-6340 PVDPDTASG
+6340 PVDPDNASG
-6349 FTYAFDVGGGYG
+6349 FIYAFDVGGGYG
-6361 AFGSANSVGLVRSVV
+6361 AFGNANSVSVIPSVV
-6376 GPIIVRAKINDTQGG
+6376 GPIIVKGRINDKQGG

-6407 AYILSLFASGAV
+6407 AYILSLSASGAV

-6460 GGTSKSG
+6460 GGISKCG

-6481 DPLSLLTSPGI
+6481 DPLSSLTSPGL
-6492 TGLTNYGA
+6492 TGLTNYSA
-6500 VSVAGSTTRTLSP
+6500 VSVAGNTTRTLSP
-6513 GIYTSIQLSGNANVS
+6513 GIYTSIQLSGNANVT

-6575 ALSGNGNLNL
+6575 SLSGNGNLNL

-6596 LIYQSRANTRAL
+6596 LIYQSRVNTRAL

-6613 ANVNVHGT
+6613 ANVNVNGT

-6680 VYIRSMGGL
+6680 VYISSIGGS
-6689 FNSDMLARIRDA
+6689 FSSDMLARIREA

-6717 EVSDPAMA
+6717 EVSEPALA

-6748 DPGSNPVAIT
+6748 NPASNPVAIT
-6758 FLQGWDWYAGA
+6758 FLQGWDWYAGV

-6792 LGLGHSSEVYSA
+6792 LGLGHSSDVYSA

-6814 HRVLTVADLNIPSMP
+6814 HRVLTVDDLNIPSMP

-6841 REQVRLAQVQ
+6841 REQVQLEQVQ
-6851 QVLLGQSNNSEVGGL
+6851 QVLFGQSNTSAVRGL
-6866 LVRDAETSMIDG
+6866 LVRDAEPSMIES
-6878 RFGDQQNS
+6878 RFRDQQNS
-6886 KLPVHSS
+6886 KLPGYSS
-6893 ARLDTLSKQIP
+6893 PRFDAFNKQIP
-6904 SRQPPLGSVQPAIQ
+6904 SRQPPLGNVQPATQ

-6932 EESISATAVDAAM
+6932 DESISATAVDAAM
-6945 AEFYVTTDKAE
+6945 AEFYAATDKAE